1 MLGEQYKKESDGK
14 TYMLLP
20 KGKETFEELMI
31 RNTMPEGVLAMAKS
45 ESEGS
50 YKYEITGKKTLTM
63 TFERIP
69 MNAEQIEAVLRG
81 IMDVLERGREFLLS
95 EENFVL
101 LPEYIFLR
109 IPTYEVTLCYYPEY
123 GIPFVEQMGKLF
135 EMLLN
140 RVDYREEKAIEMV
153 YALYMQLQ
161 EPDMTAGQLRERL
174 SMQTGKS
181 TECRKTLRTT
191 ANEKAAEPG
200 YPSVRSRADESAV
213 SRELPKKEAK
223 QTGFFE
229 RIRKEV
235 ISKIQR
241 AAELSGREMSGREP
255 ETLLPSYPGPCVMES
270 PPEWGNRYT
279 TVLSV
284 KKKEEPPSLVSKK
297 TGETVFLT
305 KFPFYVGSL
314 ANYMDYV
321 IKEETVSRFHG
332 KFIKKGEE
340 IYLTDLNS
348 TNGTQVNGQVLMV
361 QEQVKLKEGDR
372 VLFADAEYTFFAGE
386 KTAM

>member
-20 KGKETFEELMI
+20 KGKEAFEEQMI
-31 RNTMPEGVLAMAKS
+31 RNTMPAGVLAMAKS
-45 ESEGS
+45 ENDGV
-50 YKYEITGKKTLTM
+50 YKYEITGKKTLAM
-63 TFERIP
+63 TFERVP
-69 MNAEQIEAVLRG
+69 MNAEQIEIVLGG
-81 IMDVLERGREFLLS
+81 IMDVLERGKEFLLT

-101 LPEYIFLR
+101 LPEYIYLQ

-123 GIPFVEQMGKLF
+123 GISFAEQMGKLF

-161 EPDMTAGQLRERL
+161 EPDMTSGQLRERF
-174 SMQTGKS
+174 SEQTGRVTGRRKNLPAES
-181 TECRKTLRTT
+181 CVRKKEPACPEGETEAIITMK
-191 ANEKAAEPG
+191 E
-200 YPSVRSRADESAV
+200 
-213 SRELPKKEAK
+213 RELPKKKIK
-223 QTGFFE
+223 QAGFLE
-229 RIRKEV
+229 RVWKEMT
-235 ISKIQR
+235 SKPLR
-241 AAELSGREMSGREP
+241 HAEPGKKEP
-255 ETLLPSYPGPCVMES
+255 EDLLPIYPAACVMEA
-270 PPEWGNRYT
+270 PLEWGDRYT

-284 KKKEEPPSLVSKK
+284 KKAEEPASLVSKK

-314 ANYMDYV
+314 PGYMDYV

-332 KFIKKGEE
+332 KFVKKGEE

-348 TNGTQVNGQVLMV
+348 TNGTRVNDRVLEV
-361 QEQVKLKEGDR
+361 QEQLKLEEGDR
-372 VLFADAEYTFFAGE
+372 VLFADAEYVFFAGG
-386 KTAM
+386 KTAK

>member
-20 KGKETFEELMI
+20 KGRESFEELMI
-31 RNTMPEGVLAMAKS
+31 RNTIPAGVLTMAKS
-45 ESEGS
+45 ENDGV
-50 YKYEITGKKTLTM
+50 YKYEITGKKTLEM
-63 TFERIP
+63 TFERVP
-69 MNAEQIEAVLRG
+69 MNAEQIETVLGG
-81 IMDVLERGREFLLS
+81 IMDVLERGREFLLA

-101 LPEYIFLR
+101 LPEYIYLQ

-123 GIPFVEQMGKLF
+123 GIPFAEQMGKLF

-161 EPDMTAGQLRERL
+161 EPDMTSGQLRKRL
-174 SMQTGKS
+174 SEQAGRSAERRKNLPAEVSEKTKEPECSEGG
-181 TECRKTLRTT
+181 TETIVTVK
-191 ANEKAAEPG
+191 E
-200 YPSVRSRADESAV
+200 
-213 SRELPKKEAK
+213 RELPKKKVK
-223 QTGFFE
+223 QTGFLE
-229 RIRKEV
+229 RVWKEMT
-235 ISKIQR
+235 SKSLR
-241 AAELSGREMSGREP
+241 HTEP
-255 ETLLPSYPGPCVMES
+255 EKKETESLLPVYPAACVMEA
-270 PPEWGNRYT
+270 PPEWRERYT
-279 TVLSV
+279 TVLSA
-284 KKKEEPPSLVSKK
+284 KKEEEPASLVSKN

-314 ANYMDYV
+314 PGYMDYV

-332 KFIKKGEE
+332 KLLKKGEE

-348 TNGTQVNGQVLMV
+348 TNGTQVNGQVLEV

-372 VLFADAEYTFFAGE
+372 VLFADAEYVFFAGG
-386 KTAM
+386 KTAK

>member
-20 KGKETFEELMI
+20 KGKESFEEPMI
-31 RNTMPEGVLAMAKS
+31 RNTMPAGVLTMAKT
-45 ESEGS
+45 ENDGA
-50 YKYEITGKKTLTM
+50 YKYEITGKKTLAM
-63 TFERIP
+63 TFERVP
-69 MNAEQIEAVLRG
+69 MNAEQIESVLRG

-123 GIPFVEQMGKLF
+123 GIPFAEQMGKLF

-161 EPDMTAGQLRERL
+161 EPDMTVGRLRERL
-174 SMQTGKS
+174 SEQAEKS
-181 TECRKTLRTT
+181 AERRKILPAEVCTRKKEPESPDGGTEAIVAMK
-191 ANEKAAEPG
+191 EQ
-200 YPSVRSRADESAV
+200 
-213 SRELPKKEAK
+213 ELPKKEVK
-223 QTGFFE
+223 RTGFFE
-229 RIRKEV
+229 RIRKEMT
-235 ISKIQR
+235 SRIQR
-241 AAELSGREMSGREP
+241 GGEPSGTASGELI
-255 ETLLPSYPGPCVMES
+255 PSCPVSYVMES
-270 PPEWGNRYT
+270 PPEWGDRYT

-284 KKKEEPPSLVSKK
+284 KQVEAPASLVSKK

-314 ANYMDYV
+314 PGYMDYV

-340 IYLTDLNS
+340 IYLMDLNS
-348 TNGTQVNGQVLMV
+348 TNGTRVNGQVLEV
-361 QEQVKLKEGDR
+361 QEQMKLKEGDR

-386 KTAM
+386 KQQGKVVL

>member
-1 MLGEQYKKESDGK
+1 
-14 TYMLLP
+14 
-20 KGKETFEELMI
+20 
-31 RNTMPEGVLAMAKS
+31 
-45 ESEGS
+45 
-50 YKYEITGKKTLTM
+50 
-63 TFERIP
+63 
-69 MNAEQIEAVLRG
+69 
-81 IMDVLERGREFLLS
+81 MDVLERGKEFLLS

-101 LPEYIFLR
+101 LPEYIYLR

-140 RVDYREEKAIEMV
+140 RVDYREDKAIEMV

-161 EPDMTAGQLRERL
+161 EPDMTAGQLRKKLLEQTEKSAER
-174 SMQTGKS
+174 K
-181 TECRKTLRTT
+181 KTPLPESG
-191 ANEKAAEPG
+191 EKKKEQV
-200 YPSVRSRADESAV
+200 YPESGSEAIM
-213 SRELPKKEAK
+213 SFKERELTKRETKR
-223 QTGFFE
+223 TGIFE

-235 ISKIQR
+235 TSKIQR
-241 AAELSGREMSGREP
+241 GAELSARELSGKEQG
-255 ETLLPSYPGPCVMES
+255 ELIPSYPVSYVMES
-270 PPEWGNRYT
+270 PPEWGDRYT

-284 KKKEEPPSLVSKK
+284 KRTEAPASLISKK

-314 ANYMDYV
+314 PEYMDHV

-348 TNGTQVNGQVLMV
+348 TNGTRVNGQVLGV

-372 VLFADAEYTFFAGE
+372 VLFADAEYIFFAGE